1 MPEIPEIKLPPI
13 SVPGIPSWQAL
24 PPQSIPPEPP
34 VTLLLGFPIIQ
45 VPGCVESRNTQ
56 PGNKDAYDNDPNG
69 NFVLCDGTMPSYNP
83 PIFNPALATTAPE
96 VPPAEPPAIDAETA
110 DKVLESA
117 TKATKRAAKKE
128 KEPRSSTPTQA
139 TLPNPPSAS
148 LDISNLPINDPPCP
162 PFGAQALGSL
172 NKLSTKVLAG
182 YELQDGKCVKLWDP
196 VPVSQVINNYLP
208 EAGPLTSVSLT
219 AAVAT
224 TTAIFAKP
232 IASVLQKL
240 AKPLTKK
247 VVKKINQ
254 KLGRKEK
261 LESLQ
266 ERRAQQRHRNQ
277 AIRDLRRALGK

>member
-1 MPEIPEIKLPPI
+1 M
-13 SVPGIPSWQAL
+13 
-24 PPQSIPPEPP
+24 PPQSIPSAPP
-34 VTLLLGFPIIQ
+34 VTLLLGFPVAEI
-45 VPGCVESRNTQ
+45 PGCVETRNTQ

-69 NFVLCDGTMPSYNP
+69 NFVVCGANMPSYNP
-83 PIFNPALATTAPE
+83 PVFNPALAAEAPA
-96 VPPAEPPAIDAETA
+96 PPKTQTPSIDP
-110 DKVLESA
+110 DDI
-117 TKATKRAAKKE
+117 
-128 KEPRSSTPTQA
+128 KEPGVSRPAQA
-139 TLPNPPSAS
+139 ALPNAPGAS
-148 LDISNLPINDPPCP
+148 PDLPNLPKDPPCP
-162 PFGAQALGSL
+162 PFGAKEIGSF
-172 NKLSTKVLAG
+172 NKLGTKVLAG
-182 YELQDGKCVKLWDP
+182 YELQEGKCVKLWDS
-196 VPVSQVINNYLP
+196 VPVSQVVNNYLP
-208 EAGPLTSVSLT
+208 DAGPLTSVSLT